1 MEEPSG
7 NPVVEVM
14 VDVVAVKTVDM
25 KCKGGRYIMIAK
37 YLSFSKL
44 RYVDLEVWRNDKP
57 HTNLTTVLSEIIRQ
71 ITF

>member
-25 KCKGGRYIMIAK
+25 KCKGGMYKIIAK

-44 RYVDLEVWRNDKP
+44 RYVDLEVWRNKKT
-57 HTNLTTVLSEIIRQ
+57 HKNLTTVLSEFFHQ